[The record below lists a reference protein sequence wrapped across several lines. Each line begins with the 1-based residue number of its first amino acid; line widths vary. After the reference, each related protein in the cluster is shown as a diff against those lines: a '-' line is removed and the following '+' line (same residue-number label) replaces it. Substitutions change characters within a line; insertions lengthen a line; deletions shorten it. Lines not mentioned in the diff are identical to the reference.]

1 MVDEYNENV
10 YKELKQ
16 YENRLDEEKVYL
28 YFMQNGKS
36 LYTEE
41 KLNLNEP
48 ENLEIDHIIPYSLSD
63 DDSLDNKALVLKDE
77 NQKKGNKIVKE
88 TFPQSFS
95 DIKMINYWK
104 NLKKVGLISEKKYN
118 NLQKNNVNDI
128 LTKGFINR
136 QLVETRQIVKS
147 VANLILD
154 YYNEQIDVIEVKA
167 SLSTSVRKM
176 LTYEK
181 KDDNG

>member
-1 MVDEYNENV
+1 M
-10 YKELKQ
+10 
-16 YENRLDEEKVYL
+16 
-28 YFMQNGKS
+28 
-36 LYTEE
+36 
-41 KLNLNEP
+41 
-48 ENLEIDHIIPYSLSD
+48 
-63 DDSLDNKALVLKDE
+63 
-77 NQKKGNKIVKE
+77 
-88 TFPQSFS
+88 FS
-95 DIKMINYWK
+95 NSGTVNYWK
-104 NLKKVGLISEKKYN
+104 NLKKAGLISEKKYN
-118 NLQKNNVNDI
+118 NLQKNNVDDI

-181 KDDNG
+181 KDSNGFWEENKDNCMFYKNRDMNDYHHAHDAYLANIIGLYIQKSMA

>member
-1 MVDEYNENV
+1 M
-10 YKELKQ
+10 
-16 YENRLDEEKVYL
+16 
-28 YFMQNGKS
+28 
-36 LYTEE
+36 
-41 KLNLNEP
+41 
-48 ENLEIDHIIPYSLSD
+48 
-63 DDSLDNKALVLKDE
+63 VLKKE
-77 NQKKGNKIVKE
+77 NQNKGNKIVKE
-88 TFPQSFS
+88 AFPQSFS
-95 DIKMINYWK
+95 DSKMIDYWK
-104 NLKKVGLISEKKYN
+104 NLKKAGLISEKKFN
-118 NLQKNNVNDI
+118 NLQKNNVEDI

-181 KDDNG
+181 KDNNGFWEENKDNCTLPSVYLSFSVYFFNSSSTSLNLEDAAVGFLRNCFIAPA